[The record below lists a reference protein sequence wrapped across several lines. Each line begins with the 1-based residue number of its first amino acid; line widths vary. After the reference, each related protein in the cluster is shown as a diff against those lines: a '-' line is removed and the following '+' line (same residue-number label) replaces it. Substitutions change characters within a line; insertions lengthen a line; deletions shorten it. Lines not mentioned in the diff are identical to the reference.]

1 MVAVRRL
8 SVCPIFVFLVLLAL
22 PLTAGPQGRILGT
35 VEDEQGNAIADAE
48 IVLTGDGWEFEERFT
63 TSKKGRFTATVAD
76 ATRPYHIVVSKEGYV
91 GADEPIDIKVGD
103 PTKVSWNLPAR
114 VEIVPVGIPEA
125 VEAYNRGAAAFND
138 GNNEAA
144 IAAFHEALRIDP
156 DLVAARSTLARV
168 LYDSGEFSQAAEVA
182 QEWMEADPGS
192 DDAMSL
198 AFDALVAANDSDG
211 AARLVDQI
219 AASGDPQAAKRIFN
233 AGAVAVSSGNRQAGK
248 ELMGRAVELDPALVA
263 AHSNLARLHAADD
276 ELEPAEQHA
285 RAALDLSPQDP
296 GALITLFDIY
306 QRRGEDEEAQQF
318 LDVMKSADPQR
329 AADVLGEQAAE
340 YINLGRLDT
349 AEELA
354 DEALRLSPANPKA
367 LLAQASLALN
377 RNDLE
382 LAKQRLQAVID
393 AAPESPQAQQAQEML
408 DYL

>member
-1 MVAVRRL
+1 MVFVRRL
-8 SVCPIFVFLVLLAL
+8 SVLLILVSLVFLAL
-22 PLTAGPQGRILGT
+22 PLVAGPQGRILGT
-35 VEDEQGNAIADAE
+35 VEDEQGNGIADAE

-63 TSKKGRFTATVAD
+63 TNKKGRFTATVAD
-76 ATRPYHIVVSKEGYV
+76 ATRPYHIVVNKEGYV
-91 GADEPIDIKVGD
+91 GADEPIDIEVGD
-103 PTKVSWNLPAR
+103 PTKVTWNLPAK
-114 VEIVPVGIPEA
+114 VELPPVGIPEA

-138 GNNEAA
+138 GNSEVA
-144 IAAFHEALRIDP
+144 IAAFREALTIDP
-156 DLVAARSTLARV
+156 DLVAAQSTLARV

-182 QEWMEADPGS
+182 QQWLQADPGS

-198 AFDALVAANDSDG
+198 AFDALVAANDAEG
-211 AARLVDQI
+211 ATRLVDQI

-248 ELMGRAVELDPALVA
+248 ELMSRAVELDSSLVA

-276 ELEPAEQHA
+276 ELESADEHA
-285 RAALDLSPQDP
+285 RAALALSPQDP
-296 GALITLFDIY
+296 GALITLYDIH
-306 QRRGEDEEAQQF
+306 QRRGEDDAAQQF
-318 LDVMKSADPQR
+318 LDVMKNADPQR

-354 DEALRLSPANPKA
+354 SEALNLSPANAKA